1 MLNGICKFYK
11 NYKTDVLLTHINR
24 FKTDFKGFVWENGVP
39 ITSLSFFL
47 HSLHFLI
54 ILDVWLTSNTNH
66 SVNIKITKLPSAE
79 PNALGICLHP
89 LQPAALLST
98 ALRAKRVNNEPKKL

>member
-24 FKTDFKGFVWENGVP
+24 FKTDVKGFVWENGVP

-54 ILDVWLTSNTNH
+54 ILDVWLTISDLKNQIPTTQW
-66 SVNIKITKLPSAE
+66 ILK
-79 PNALGICLHP
+79 
-89 LQPAALLST
+89 
-98 ALRAKRVNNEPKKL
+98 

>member
-1 MLNGICKFYK
+1 MRKWCTYYFTKF
-11 NYKTDVLLTHINR
+11 
-24 FKTDFKGFVWENGVP
+24 F
-39 ITSLSFFL
+39 SSFIAFPY
-47 HSLHFLI
+47 HFGCLI
-54 ILDVWLTSNTNH
+54 DNLRPEESNTNH